1 MAGFAALDEVV
12 VECGVVGLN
21 GIVDDGI
28 VGVKGLDVGVSDR
41 EVPAANAT

>member
-12 VECGVVGLN
+12 IKRGVVGLN